1 MFKCFLPSCC
11 IWYLVSA
18 HDHKFSHCAAANV
31 SGGGADSMTTN
42 FPYVQP
48 TMECGDHHKIDQSF
62 SPGQCWQ
69 CSGRHLHCGMD
80 SVSRWSGL
88 RGMGVVQSSSI
99 LFLLHNIQIHLNCVS
114 ITLRCHAI

>member
-1 MFKCFLPSCC
+1 MFKCFLSSCC

-62 SPGQCWQ
+62 SPGAALPVAGTCTVAWTLSAAGLD
-69 CSGRHLHCGMD
+69 SGAW
-80 SVSRWSGL
+80 V
-88 RGMGVVQSSSI
+88 
-99 LFLLHNIQIHLNCVS
+99 
-114 ITLRCHAI
+114 